1 MSKKNWPSFKESMKF
16 SYDYVNLKQDENR
29 WGVLENRYEYIRSL
43 PSTEP
48 KIPKILHQ
56 IWLGGEMPEL
66 EKQLTKKV
74 QETLTADWKYILW
87 TDNDIYKLKVFKNI
101 NEYLSTPNFGQ
112 RSDILRYAILNEYGG
127 VYIDTDF
134 LLINQFDDLLDLDF
148 FCGAAYDSTPTV
160 FNGLIGCTPNHPIIN
175 ATLVHDRT
183 IVYDDAMK
191 LMDATGPFFLERKI
205 FENIEKCER
214 AVVLPNSFFYPLP
227 NFERSKSLG
236 SDYNSYLCKESIC
249 CHMWSSSWM

>member
-1 MSKKNWPSFKESMKF
+1 MSRQEWPTFDESMKF
-16 SYDYVNLKQDENR
+16 SYDYVNSKREENR
-29 WGVLENRYEYIRSL
+29 WSILESRYEYIKGLRSRK
-43 PSTEP
+43 P

-56 IWLGGEMPEL
+56 IWLGGEMPEF

-74 QETLTADWKYILW
+74 KESLSSDWVYNLW
-87 TDNDIYKLKVFKNI
+87 TDNDIFKLKEFKNI
-101 NEYLSTPNFGQ
+101 DAYFSTPNHGQ

-127 VYIDTDF
+127 VYMDTDF
-134 LLINQFDDLLDLDF
+134 LLLKQFEGLMDLDF
-148 FCGAAYDSTPTV
+148 FCGVSYDSAPTV
-160 FNGLIGCTPNHPIIN
+160 FNGLIGCIPNHPIIS
-175 ATLVHDRT
+175 ASLVHDRP
-183 IVYDDAMK
+183 IVYDDAMR

-205 FENIEKCER
+205 FENIDECKE

-236 SDYNSYLCKESIC
+236 PDYNSYLCKESIC